1 MRINNYTV
9 DRLSEQ
15 QIVDCSTYDYG
26 CEGGFMHTSFD
37 FIIEN
42 GGLLKNSDYEYEAK
56 TQNCSTSLIAT
67 KNVVGSNLTEYQFV
81 IPDSVEDL
89 KESVLKTPV
98 AIAVDANNVYFRFY
112 KEGVIEA
119 PSNFSRSI
127 NHAVVLVGFDYDED
141 GMYWI
146 IQNYWGDD
154 QGYNGFCKIRAEPGE
169 GVLLC
174 QMYGVYPTK
183 IFNPYNFANNYQ
195 I

>member
-1 MRINNYTV
+1 MNKEIYMMELEEEMANEKEMDDEAYN
-9 DRLSEQ
+9 
-15 QIVDCSTYDYG
+15 
-26 CEGGFMHTSFD
+26 M
-37 FIIEN
+37 EN
-42 GGLLKNSDYEYEAK
+42 IPDDDVVNSDYEYEAK

-81 IPDSVEDL
+81 IPNSVEDL

-146 IQNYWGDD
+146 IQNSWGKDWGD
-154 QGYNGFCKIRAEPGE
+154 NGFCKIRVQE
-169 GVLLC
+169 GSGNLLC
-174 QMYGVYPTK
+174 QKYGVYPIK
-183 IFNPYNFANNYQ
+183 
-195 I
+195 